1 MFTWIVMTTTFMSL
15 TVSLEELLYFWMDL
29 FFCKKKKE
37 KKEMA
42 L

>member
-1 MFTWIVMTTTFMSL
+1 MFTWIVMMTVFMSL
-15 TVSLEELLYFWMDL
+15 TASLEELLYFWMDL
-29 FFCKKKKE
+29 FLC